1 MLRVPVMTF
10 ELEGLADDAEA
21 TPIDTSARPATAS
34 VAASL
39 LFNPLAPASV
49 PFIVLNLS

>member
-21 TPIDTSARPATAS
+21 TPIAISANPPTAS
-34 VAASL
+34 VIASF
-39 LFNPLAPASV
+39 LFNPLTLASV
-49 PFIVLNLS
+49 PFIVSSLS